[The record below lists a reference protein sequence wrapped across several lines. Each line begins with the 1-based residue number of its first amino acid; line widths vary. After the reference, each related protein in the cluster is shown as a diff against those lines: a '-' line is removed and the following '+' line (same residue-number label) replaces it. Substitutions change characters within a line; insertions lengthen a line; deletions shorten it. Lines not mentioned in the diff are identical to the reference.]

1 MKTANSAYGLTKVD
15 LSFKDTH
22 DSNGIPICCM
32 TCAYWSFGGG
42 RTCGVD
48 LSKEF
53 KPVCESWK
61 ISKYYANSKEVN
73 NESILSEA
81 HGESEKG

>member
-32 TCAYWSFGGG
+32 TCAHWAFRNG
-42 RTCGVD
+42 RDCNIKDPGTLC
-48 LSKEF
+48 K
-53 KPVCESWK
+53 SWE
-61 ISKYYANSKEVN
+61 ISKYYATSKEVN
-73 NESILSEA
+73 NEHIISEA
-81 HGESEKG
+81 HGES